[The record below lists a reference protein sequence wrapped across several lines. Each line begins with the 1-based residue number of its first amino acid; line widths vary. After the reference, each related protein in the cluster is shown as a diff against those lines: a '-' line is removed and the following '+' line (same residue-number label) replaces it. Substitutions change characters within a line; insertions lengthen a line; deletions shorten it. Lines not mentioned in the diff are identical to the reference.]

1 MNILALD
8 TSTEACSVALLA
20 GERVITRYQ
29 EAPRGHAELILPMVD
44 ALLDEAGVTLK
55 DLAAIAFGRGPGS
68 FTGVRLA
75 SSVVQGLAYGAG
87 VGVVPVST
95 LQAVALRALRDDDA
109 LAGTTRATHVLVC
122 NDARMDEVYVGAF
135 ARGAAESSVVRP
147 MPLGPETVMPPAE
160 VVVPQGAREDEGKGE
175 GHGQGEAQNIGVRWI
190 GAGRGFKAYPE
201 LSRLRAEQGGVLA
214 AVHETILPRAEDIL
228 ALAIPEVAAGR
239 VRPPTAA
246 LPIYV
251 RDEVATVPRA
261 IPGSLSSG

>member
-20 GERVITRYQ
+20 GDRVLTRYQ

-55 DLAAIAFGRGPGS
+55 DLTAIAFGRGPGS

-95 LQAVALRALRDDDA
+95 LQAVAHRAFIDDDA
-109 LAGTTRATHVLVC
+109 LAGTTRGTHVLVC
-122 NDARMDEVYVGAF
+122 NDARMDEVYVAAF
-135 ARGAAESSVVRP
+135 ARGPTEAGAVWP
-147 MPLGPETVMPPAE
+147 TPLGPEAVMPPTK
-160 VVVPQGAREDEGKGE
+160 VSVPSVADEGGVEGELEGKGKP
-175 GHGQGEAQNIGVRWI
+175 QGVGVRWI
-190 GAGRGFKAYPE
+190 GAGRGFKAYSE
-201 LSRLRAEQGGVLA
+201 LSRLRAESGGALA
-214 AVHETILPRAEDIL
+214 AVYEAILPRAEDIL
-228 ALAIPEVAAGR
+228 ALARPEVEAGR
-239 VRPPTAA
+239 VLPATAA

-251 RDEVATVPRA
+251 RDEVAKVPGA

>member
-20 GERVITRYQ
+20 GDRVITRYQ
-29 EAPRGHAELILPMVD
+29 EAPRGQAELILPMVD
-44 ALLDEAGVTLK
+44 ALLAEAGIALK

-87 VGVVPVST
+87 VGVVAVST

-109 LAGTTRATHVLVC
+109 LEGTKRGTHVLVC

-147 MPLGPETVMPPAE
+147 TPLGPETVMPPAE
-160 VVVPQGAREDEGKGE
+160 VVVPQGAREDEGK
-175 GHGQGEAQNIGVRWI
+175 AQNIGVRWI

-201 LSRLRAEQGGVLA
+201 LSRLRAESGGPLA
-214 AVHETILPRAEDIL
+214 AVHESILPRAEDIL
-228 ALAIPEVAAGR
+228 AIARPEVAAGR
-239 VRPPTAA
+239 VLPATAA

-251 RDEVATVPRA
+251 RDEVAK

>member
-20 GERVITRYQ
+20 EDRVLTRYQ
-29 EAPRGHAELILPMVD
+29 EVPRGHAELILPMVD

-55 DLAAIAFGRGPGS
+55 DLTAIAFGRGPGS

-95 LQAVALRALRDDDA
+95 LQAVAHRAFIDDDA
-109 LAGTTRATHVLVC
+109 LAGTTRGTHVLVC
-122 NDARMDEVYVGAF
+122 NDARMDEVYVAAF
-135 ARGAAESSVVRP
+135 ARGATEVGAVWP
-147 MPLGPETVMPPAE
+147 TPLGPEAVMPPTK
-160 VVVPQGAREDEGKGE
+160 VSVPSVAGEGAAEGKVE
-175 GHGQGEAQNIGVRWI
+175 GKPQRVGVRWI
-190 GAGRGFKAYPE
+190 GTGRGFKAYAE
-201 LSRLRAEQGGVLA
+201 LSRLRAESGGALA
-214 AVHETILPRAEDIL
+214 AVHEAILPRAEDIL
-228 ALAIPEVAAGR
+228 ALARPEVEAGR
-239 VRPPTAA
+239 VLPPTAA

-251 RDEVATVPRA
+251 RDEVAKVPGA

>member
-20 GERVITRYQ
+20 GDRVITRYQ

-109 LAGTTRATHVLVC
+109 LAGTTRATHVIVC

-135 ARGAAESSVVRP
+135 ARGAAESTVVRP
-147 MPLGPETVMPPAE
+147 MPLGPETVIPPAE
-160 VVVPQGAREDEGKGE
+160 VVVPQGAREDEGEGKGK
-175 GHGQGEAQNIGVRWI
+175 AQNIGVRWI

-228 ALAIPEVAAGR
+228 AIAIPEVAAGR
-239 VRPPTAA
+239 VLPPTAA

-251 RDEVATVPRA
+251 RDEVAKVPRA

>member
-20 GERVITRYQ
+20 GDRVITRYQ

-44 ALLDEAGVTLK
+44 ALLAEAGLTLK
-55 DLAAIAFGRGPGS
+55 DLTAIAFGRGPGS

-95 LQAVALRALRDDDA
+95 LLGVALRALRDDDA

-160 VVVPQGAREDEGKGE
+160 VVVPQGAREDEGQSE
-175 GHGQGEAQNIGVRWI
+175 VRNIGVRWI

-201 LSRLRAEQGGVLA
+201 LSRLRAEQGGVLT

-251 RDEVATVPRA
+251 RDEVAKVPRA

>member
-20 GERVITRYQ
+20 GDRVITRYQ

-44 ALLDEAGVTLK
+44 ALLAEAGIALK

-95 LQAVALRALRDDDA
+95 LQAVALRALMDDDA
-109 LAGTTRATHVLVC
+109 LEGTKRGTHVLVC

-135 ARGAAESSVVRP
+135 VRGESGLAV
-147 MPLGPETVMPPAE
+147 PLGPEAVRPPAA
-160 VVVPQGAREDEGKGE
+160 VVVPQGVREGE
-175 GHGQGEAQNIGVRWI
+175 GRAGSVDVRWI

-201 LSRLRAEQGGVLA
+201 LSRLRAESGGPLA
-214 AVHETILPRAEDIL
+214 AVHESILPRAEDIL
-228 ALAIPEVAAGR
+228 AIARPEVAAGR
-239 VRPPTAA
+239 VLPATAA

-251 RDEVATVPRA
+251 RDEVAK

>member
-20 GERVITRYQ
+20 GDRVITRYQ

-109 LAGTTRATHVLVC
+109 LAGTTRATHVIVC

-135 ARGAAESSVVRP
+135 ARGPAEAGVARP
-147 MPLGPETVMPPAE
+147 TPLGPETVMPPDE
-160 VVVPQGAREDEGKGE
+160 VVIPRGSCEDEGRGE
-175 GHGQGEAQNIGVRWI
+175 GEAQNIGVRWI

-239 VRPPTAA
+239 VLPPTAA

-251 RDEVATVPRA
+251 RDEVAKVPRA

>member
-20 GERVITRYQ
+20 GDRVITRYQ

-44 ALLDEAGVTLK
+44 ALLDETGVTLK

-135 ARGAAESSVVRP
+135 ARGAAESTVVRP
-147 MPLGPETVMPPAE
+147 TPLGPETVMPPAE
-160 VVVPQGAREDEGKGE
+160 VVVPQGAREDEGEGKGK
-175 GHGQGEAQNIGVRWI
+175 AQNIGVRWI

-239 VRPPTAA
+239 VLPPTAA

-251 RDEVATVPRA
+251 RDEVAKVPRA